1 MRMTFIGLGL
11 MGKPMAINHAK
22 GGTDLTVVNRSQGKV
37 QELVGMGAKAGG
49 TPAEASAEADV
60 VALCLQGEE
69 IIEQVLT
76 GDDGVLSTAR
86 PGTIVVDHST
96 INPEAAKRFA
106 EVCAQHN
113 VTYLDAPVSGTGKVA
128 WDGKLTIMV
137 GGDAE
142 AFAKVKPML
151 EPVCV
156 GAHLMGPV
164 GSGNIT
170 KLMNNLIGDVNQ
182 IIIMETFALA
192 AALKLDMSVLLDV
205 LRSASAN
212 SRQLE
217 RIGPKLVA
225 RDFGNQTSHLEGH
238 YKNQQL
244 TGELSALVGLD
255 LPLRGIAEDYW
266 KRAIDAGFGP
276 GDPVESI
283 KMLEALT
290 GVEVRGS

>member
-142 AFAKVKPML
+142 AFEKIKPLL
-151 EPVCV
+151 EPVSA

-164 GSGNIT
+164 GSGNVT
-170 KLMNNLIGDVNQ
+170 KLLNNLIGDVNQ

-192 AALKLDMSVLLDV
+192 AALKLDMNVLLDV

-225 RDFGNQTSHLEGH
+225 RDFASQTSHLQGH

-244 TGELSALVGLD
+244 TGWLSEQVRLD
-255 LPLRGIAEDYW
+255 LPLRKVAEDFW
-266 KRAIDAGFGP
+266 KRGIEAGLGAS
-276 GDPVESI
+276 DPIESI
-283 KMLEALT
+283 TMLEAQT
-290 GVEVRGS
+290 GVQVKGN

>member
-1 MRMTFIGLGL
+1 VKLTFIGLGL

-22 GGTDLTVVNRSQGKV
+22 GGTDLTVVNRSQEKV

-49 TPAEASAEADV
+49 TPAQASAEADV

-69 IIEQVLT
+69 VIEQVLT

-96 INPEAAKRFA
+96 IHPESAKRFA
-106 EVCAQHN
+106 ATCAEHG

-128 WDGKLTIMV
+128 WDGQLTIMV

-142 AFAKVKPML
+142 AFEKIKPLL
-151 EPVCV
+151 EPVSV

-170 KLMNNLIGDVNQ
+170 KLMNNMIGDVNQ

-192 AALKLDMSVLLDV
+192 AALKLDMSVLLEV
-205 LRSASAN
+205 LQSASAN
-212 SRQLE
+212 SRQLG
-217 RIGPKLVA
+217 RIGPKLLA
-225 RDFGNQTSHLEGH
+225 RDFASQTSHLSGH
-238 YKNQQL
+238 HTSQ
-244 TGELSALVGLD
+244 GHMRWLSEQVGLD
-255 LPLRGIAEDYW
+255 LPLRAAAEDFW
-266 KRAIDAGFGP
+266 KRGIDAGFGA
-276 GDPVESI
+276 GDPIEAV
-283 KMLEALT
+283 KMFEAQS
-290 GVEVRGS
+290 GVEVQGS

>member
-1 MRMTFIGLGL
+1 MKMTFIGLGL
-11 MGKPMAINHAK
+11 MGKPMAVNHAK
-22 GGTDLTVVNRSQGKV
+22 GGTDLTVVNRSQEKV

-49 TPAEASAEADV
+49 TPAEASADADI

-69 IIEQVLT
+69 IIELVLT
-76 GDDGVLSTAR
+76 GDDGVLKTAR

-96 INPEAAKRFA
+96 IHPESAQRFA
-106 EVCAQHN
+106 KICEAQG
-113 VTYLDAPVSGTGKVA
+113 VTYMDAPVSGTGKVA
-128 WDGKLTIMV
+128 WDGKLTIMM

-142 AFAKVKPML
+142 SFAKVEPHL
-151 EPVCV
+151 SPVCV

-164 GSGNIT
+164 GSGNVT
-170 KLMNNLIGDVNQ
+170 KLLNNLIGDVNQ

-192 AALKLDMSVLLDV
+192 AALKLDMTVLLDV

-225 RDFGNQTSHLEGH
+225 RDFDSQTSHLQGH
-238 YKNQQL
+238 HKNQLL
-244 TGELSALVGLD
+244 TRWLSDQVGLD
-255 LPLRGIAEDYW
+255 LPLRGVAEDFW
-266 KRAIDAGFGP
+266 MRGIEAGYGP
-276 GDPVESI
+276 GDPIESI
-283 KMLEALT
+283 KMLESQT